1 MDGSD
6 FCTNSCFLPISY
18 RLRSKRIGKGAV
30 TTSVKVVTSSAL
42 SPSEHQQLAAVA
54 RATQDKMLAK
64 AVNIPEIES
73 LTMQRMYNVPPG

>member
-1 MDGSD
+1 M
-6 FCTNSCFLPISY
+6 TPI
-18 RLRSKRIGKGAV
+18 
-30 TTSVKVVTSSAL
+30 KVVTSSAL

-64 AVNIPEIES
+64 AANIPEIES